1 MVQLDEGE
9 YVRVV
14 QVMDRSDIYIKKDM
28 LEEIEKLI
36 YLALHYRGVEKKG

>member
-9 YVRVV
+9 VVRVV

-36 YLALHYRGVEKKG
+36 YLAATL